1 MSAKDSAQGHIPKD
15 MTERRQMEK
24 ELRRREA
31 TSRAILESSPVA
43 VVEAGANGNITFVN
57 SMTEKLFGYDK
68 GELIGE
74 KVEVLLP
81 DRFTGL
87 HPEYRHRFFSNP
99 QIRPMGIGRDLC
111 GKRKNGSEFPI
122 EVGLNSVETS
132 DGITVLAFVSDISE
146 RKDAEQKQAELLA
159 EVESINRELK
169 DFAHIVSHDLKAPL
183 RGIKSLVSWLMSD
196 YADKLDEEG
205 KKQMNM
211 VQSRVDRM
219 HNLIDGVLAYSRVA
233 HQSEERAQVE
243 LNELVADVIEMLAAP
258 ENISITVS
266 EELPTIDFEPTRI
279 AQVFQNL
286 LGNAIKYMDKPQGQI
301 SVGCVAEDGFWKFG
315 VTDNGP
321 GIEEAHFERI
331 FQMFQTLSARDE
343 FESTGVGLTVI
354 KKIVEMYGGKIWVES
369 EPGQGSTFYFT
380 VPKQKTEVTDARI
393 EANITR

>member
-301 SVGCVAEDGFWKFG
+301 SVGCVAKYGFWKFS

-393 EANITR
+393 EANIAR